1 MNTDQLMDMLA
12 RNAGAAPRAVVARRL
27 APAVLLGMLCSGV
40 LAWWLMGLLP
50 AEELRAPAT
59 WVKLGYAA
67 ALAVAGALLTSRL
80 ARPLARLS
88 LPRWLVR
95 GAMGTMLL
103 VGAVALALTPA
114 ENRLGAVLGQTWLLC
129 PWTLMA
135 FSMPALTGILWA
147 VRGLAPTNPLQAGWA
162 CGLLA
167 GALGAMGYALAC
179 PESSSAFV
187 AIWYTLGIVMTAG
200 IGRWI
205 GPRVLRW

>member
-27 APAVLLGMLCSGV
+27 APVVLLGLLCSAA
-40 LAWWLMGLLP
+40 LAWGLMGLLP

-80 ARPLARLS
+80 ARPLARVS
-88 LPRWLVR
+88 VPRWLVR
-95 GAMGTMLL
+95 GAMGAMLL
-103 VGAVALALTPA
+103 VGAVALGLTPA
-114 ENRLGAVLGQTWLLC
+114 EDRLGALLGQTWLLC

-135 FSMPALTGILWA
+135 FSLPALAGILWA
-147 VRGLAPTNPLQAGWA
+147 LRGLAPTRPNQAGWA
-162 CGLLA
+162 GGLLA

>member
-12 RNAGAAPRAVVARRL
+12 RNAGPAPHGVVVRKL
-27 APAVLLGMLCSGV
+27 APIVLLGLLCSGA

-50 AEELRAPAT
+50 AEELLAPAT
-59 WVKLGYAA
+59 WIKLAYAA
-67 ALAVAGALLTSRL
+67 ALATAAGLLTGRL
-80 ARPLARLS
+80 ARPLAHVSAPWWMVL
-88 LPRWLVR
+88 
-95 GAMGTMLL
+95 GAMAAMLL
-103 VGAVALALTPA
+103 VGAVALGLTPA
-114 ENRLGAVLGQTWLLC
+114 EERLGAVLGQSWLQC

-135 FSMPALTGILWA
+135 FSLPSLAGILWA
-147 VRGLAPTNPLQAGWA
+147 VRGLAPTKPRQAGWA

-179 PESSSAFV
+179 PEPSSAFV
-187 AIWYTLGIVMTAG
+187 ATWYTLGVLMTAG

>member
-1 MNTDQLMDMLA
+1 MNTVQLMDMLA

-27 APAVLLGMLCSGV
+27 VPVMLLGLLCSSA
-40 LAWWLMGLLP
+40 LAWWLMGPLP

-59 WVKLGYAA
+59 WIKLAYAA
-67 ALAVAGALLTSRL
+67 ALAVAAGLLTSRL
-80 ARPLARLS
+80 ARPLARVS
-88 LPRWLVR
+88 APRWLVL
-95 GAMGTMLL
+95 GAMGAMLL
-103 VGAVALALTPA
+103 VGAVALGLTPA
-114 ENRLGAVLGQTWLLC
+114 EDRLGAVLGQTWLLC

-135 FSMPALTGILWA
+135 FSLPALAGILWA
-147 VRGLAPTNPLQAGWA
+147 VRGLAPTKPRQAGWA
-162 CGLLA
+162 SGLLA

-187 AIWYTLGIVMTAG
+187 AIWYTLGIVMTAC